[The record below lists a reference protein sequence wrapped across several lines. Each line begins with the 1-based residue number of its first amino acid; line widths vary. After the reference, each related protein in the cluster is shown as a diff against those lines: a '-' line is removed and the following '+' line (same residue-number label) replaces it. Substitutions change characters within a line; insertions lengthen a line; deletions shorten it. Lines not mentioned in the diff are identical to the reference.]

1 MHANFNPWVL
11 MFALSSFIAALSQ
24 MLLKKSAMEH
34 HENVTFEYLNIK
46 VIAGYGMMFL
56 GMFCCIFGYSKSV
69 TLQAGSVMESIGNLW
84 VMILSFLCFREPL
97 TRNKILG
104 NLMIIAGI
112 VIFNMF

>member
-1 MHANFNPWVL
+1 MKTP
-11 MFALSSFIAALSQ
+11 
-24 MLLKKSAMEH
+24 KSNKIFEYIRIFFYSVDDLITI
-34 HENVTFEYLNIK
+34 NVFEYLNVK
-46 VIAGYGMMFL
+46 VIVGYGLMFL

-104 NLMIIAGI
+104 NLLIIAGI
-112 VIFNMF
+112 VIFNLF